1 LLLSL
6 VQRQCSPSKIKV
18 PGLYS
23 ADWGVRTTIWVAP
36 PGNATAGAKNRA
48 NPLNESLHALIGFV
62 SDHAGW
68 AYATVFVAALLEAV
82 PVLGSFVPGSTVIV
96 AVSALVPLGQLS
108 LAIILFGAFLGAVL
122 GDGGAFFLGHRFKR
136 HILELWPLSAY
147 PTLIAQSEEF
157 FRRHG
162 TLAVLFAR
170 FVAPIRAFVPVT
182 AGSLGMAP
190 ARFFTVNIPAIAL
203 WAVAHVVSSAVAGSA
218 VAEWG
223 EKIAPYALGGAS
235 VVAVIAFL
243 AWAQKHWHLCHP
255 HMVHLRRQAE
265 AKEGSAQ

>member
-1 LLLSL
+1 
-6 VQRQCSPSKIKV
+6 V
-18 PGLYS
+18 
-23 ADWGVRTTIWVAP
+23 
-36 PGNATAGAKNRA
+36 
-48 NPLNESLHALIGFV
+48 NESLHALIGFV

-68 AYATVFVAALLEAV
+68 AYATVFLAALLEAV

-96 AVSALVPLGQLS
+96 AISALVPLGQLS
-108 LAIILFGAFLGAVL
+108 LPMILGAAIVGAAV
-122 GDGGAFFLGHRFKR
+122 GDGTAFWAGHHFKGR
-136 HILELWPLSAY
+136 ILQLWPLSAY

-182 AGSLGMAP
+182 AGALGMAP
-190 ARFFTVNIPAIAL
+190 ARFFSVNIPAIAL
-203 WAVAHVVSSAVAGSA
+203 WAVAHVVSSALAGSA

-223 EKIAPYALGGAS
+223 EKIVPYALGGVS

-243 AWAQKHWHLCHP
+243 LWARKHWHLCHP
-255 HMVHLRRQAE
+255 HFHLRQRANSTE
-265 AKEGSAQ
+265 N